1 MKWYIIALLYLQ
13 PNVEPHV
20 VVNSDF
26 IFKSYEI
33 CQEFMVKEQWNLRD
47 TLIKVYPQLDSH
59 EKHYSMRCV
68 SEEGALE
75 IYKNLKN
82 KGQDI

>member
-1 MKWYIIALLYLQ
+1 MKWYIIALLYFQ

-26 IFKSYEI
+26 IFKSYEK
-33 CQEFMVKEQWNLRD
+33 CHEFMVKEQWNLRD
-47 TLIKVYPQLDSH
+47 TLLKKYPQFDSH
-59 EKHYSMRCV
+59 ERHYSMRCV

-75 IYKNLKN
+75 IYNSLTN
-82 KGQDI
+82 KGKDI